1 MPKVMKEDRK
11 NVGADEEETELAVR
25 SAPPAAGGGF
35 FSVYKKGQGKIT
47 RVCTGIAAAGV
58 IGLVANWLYT
68 ALTTR
73 ALQSG
78 SGHKIA
84 LGVACGFFVVTGVWA
99 WRLMNRPRGA
109 EFLITTDSEM
119 KKVNWASRRELFG
132 STRVVIIFL
141 ALIAFFLFFADL
153 YFGELFRFLGV
164 LLTGPLEKYP
174 ASFRMTFL
182 AIPPV
187 LIAVLATFLSAASN
201 RRR

>member
-1 MPKVMKEDRK
+1 MPKVMKDDRK
-11 NVGADEEETELAVR
+11 NDAGDEAETDLVTQPAL
-25 SAPPAAGGGF
+25 PAASGGF

-47 RVCTGIAAAGV
+47 RICTGIAAAG
-58 IGLVANWLYT
+58 ILALVANWLYT

-78 SGHKIA
+78 SGRQIA
-84 LGVACGFFVVTGVWA
+84 LGIVLALLVGGAALA
-99 WRLMNRPRGA
+99 WRLMNRPQGA

-141 ALIAFFLFFADL
+141 VLIGFFLFFADL
-153 YFGELFRFLGV
+153 YFGELFRLLGV

-174 ASFRMTFL
+174 FAARMAFL

-187 LIAVLATFLSAASN
+187 LIAVLAGLVSAASS